1 MIQDSS
7 DDEDN
12 TFNYSSLVEV
22 RAKSDGDIANLC
34 NSLASGNESFSKFDS
49 GNGSCCDSLHRGDS
63 IKNVTNETKEQ
74 DAMKRKR
81 LQIYAFVARCI
92 AYPFSAKYRYEMN
105 YKPPKLTSVQL
116 QLARERFL
124 SFIQGDLKIPS
135 DEAFLTVVTSFYELV
150 LKTDEITDIINGPG
164 WTMLDFLEVFKRNV
178 QKRLALLPEIKG
190 ISKTVLMNNWM
201 EKFELI
207 FRGESD
213 QRKLPLTPSS
223 IFNSVDTKMTKDQL
237 FDLFQKILHVKKHQ
251 HQILF
256 NILQVILAL
265 MSCSF
270 CKTFNYIL

>member
-7 DDEDN
+7 DEDN
-12 TFNYSSLVEV
+12 NVTYSSLVEV
-22 RAKSDGDIANLC
+22 RAKSDGDVADHS
-34 NSLASGNESFSKFDS
+34 NSLVSRNESLSKFDADKS
-49 GNGSCCDSLHRGDS
+49 SCRDSLLRGDS
-63 IKNVTNETKEQ
+63 IKNLTNESKEK

-105 YKPPKLTSVQL
+105 YKPPKLTFVQL
-116 QLARERFL
+116 QLARERTL

-135 DEAFLTVVTSFYELV
+135 DEAFLSVVTNFYEIV
-150 LKTDEITDIINGPG
+150 LKTDEITDIVNGPG

-190 ISKTVLMNNWM
+190 ISKTVLLNNWM

-207 FRGESD
+207 FKGETD

-223 IFNSVDTKMTKDQL
+223 IFSSVDTKMTKDQL
-237 FDLFQKILHVKKHQ
+237 FDLFQKILHIKKHQ

-256 NILQVILAL
+256 NILQVI
-265 MSCSF
+265 
-270 CKTFNYIL
+270 